1 MIRDGQQFTSVR
13 NSLETTREGLPA
25 LKIAMAG
32 LCSIGF
38 HGLCAAAF
46 VFATQYSVPTEI
58 PTSMQATLHSEQ
70 FLEQHGLI
78 EDLDSTTN
86 ANQSLVKPPAKI
98 DQTNTT
104 TEEQLPDTVQS
115 EFAPD
120 DEPYHKVETANT
132 ETPQQFVTQS
142 LHELPDNPVA
152 AMPTLSHSVVEPEI
166 FVDLGKEIAVVHTSG
181 EFMLSEQKI
190 ENLPAELPKLLQAL
204 AKVPEPVQHESTQP
218 QPGDYELEIAT
229 SQFVPVTAE
238 FSEYE
243 TQDPVDSVEQHEAE
257 NSSLTTDDLLAVQNQ
272 TIRQTE
278 VLVDHESAVQ
288 LTYVEIEPTSEV
300 AVAKTNTE
308 PATENIQTDE
318 PEKVNLQSQITS
330 NSQLKRVAT
339 DTQPSRAPA
348 RVVNKQSPPSEQEN
362 EPALTR
368 ETVTH
373 ESKVT
378 TVSREPIQPDIDIG
392 NKPDPSE
399 AQVAAYQGQFNQP
412 VYGVEGLSNPK
423 PRYPYLSR
431 VNSEEGKVILQVHV
445 SHTGDVSKIEIQQ
458 SSGYRRLDRAAQKAV
473 SRWKFKPAQVA
484 GLATAGTVQVPINFV
499 LSN

>member
-1 MIRDGQQFTSVR
+1 MIRDGQQFTSIR
-13 NSLETTREGLPA
+13 HSLETKREGLPA
-25 LKIAMAG
+25 LKIAVAG

-46 VFATQYSVPTEI
+46 VYATQYSVPTEI

-70 FLEQHGLI
+70 FLEQYGLVD
-78 EDLDSTTN
+78 DLASTTN
-86 ANQSLVKPPAKI
+86 ANQSPATI

-104 TEEQLPDTVQS
+104 TEDQLLDTVQS
-115 EFAPD
+115 EFVQDYEA
-120 DEPYHKVETANT
+120 YHEVDTANT
-132 ETPQQFVTQS
+132 ETPQQFVAQS
-142 LHELPDNPVA
+142 LHELPDNLVA

-166 FVDLGKEIAVVHTSG
+166 FVDLEKEIAVVHTSG
-181 EFMLSEQKI
+181 EFMLAEQKF
-190 ENLPAELPKLLQAL
+190 ENFPAESPKLQQAL
-204 AKVPEPVQHESTQP
+204 AKVPASVQHESTQP

-229 SQFVPVTAE
+229 SQFLPVTAE
-238 FSEYE
+238 ISEFE

-257 NSSLTTDDLLAVQNQ
+257 NSSLAADDSPAMQHQ
-272 TIRQTE
+272 TVRQTE
-278 VLVDHESAVQ
+278 SIVDHESAVQ

-300 AVAKTNTE
+300 AIAEAKPK
-308 PATENIQTDE
+308 PATENIPTDE

-330 NSQLKRVAT
+330 NSQLNPVAT
-339 DTQPSRAPA
+339 DTQPSHAPA

-362 EPALTR
+362 EPAPTR

-378 TVSREPIQPDIDIG
+378 TVSREPIQPEIDIG
-392 NKPDPSE
+392 NNPDSSE

-473 SRWKFKPAQVA
+473 GRWKFKPAQVA
-484 GLATAGTVQVPINFV
+484 GLATAGSVQVPINFV